1 MESKC
6 EGCNRMIVGFRT
18 VYAQLKSEFWYVN
31 SHFSNGSELYVE
43 AIVCYQ
49 LEFRGAGGRS

>member
-1 MESKC
+1 
-6 EGCNRMIVGFRT
+6 MIVGFRT